1 MVKGLRDGEGITM
14 YVNGNF
20 AASDP
25 GSGPRGG
32 GGTTSLV
39 RMGGDVGM
47 DIDDFAIWYKQ
58 LTAADIQL
66 LFSSYQ

>member
-1 MVKGLRDGEGITM
+1 MVKGLRNGEGIEM

-20 AASDP
+20 ASGDTQ
-25 GSGPRGG
+25 SGPFGY

-39 RMGGDVGM
+39 RMGGEVGM